1 MALPNLVTPALL
13 TSIRGQPQLPA
24 HSWYFITGVTLSVLN
39 RPDEIA
45 TVFKHAIERGPGSLD
60 TQPEHEEKLQIARK
74 FREAIVKSAPLGGLP
89 KVYVLQPFCLCSTT
103 SS

>member
-1 MALPNLVTPALL
+1 MALPSLVTPALL

-24 HSWYFITGVTLSVLN
+24 HSWYFIAGVTLSVLN

-60 TQPEHEEKLQIARK
+60 MTPDHEEKVQITRK
-74 FREAIVKSAPLGGLP
+74 LREALVKTAPIGGLP
-89 KVYVLQPFCLCSTT
+89 KVCLGLPSYSIA